1 MPAKNVG
8 VNVPLLMARLV
19 RLLFAEAVR
28 VIVIV
33 YVCVVPS
40 CAVTIVVMVFGPT
53 ARFIGADAEPLA
65 TVAPLTMT
73 VAVASLTV
81 GVTVMLVVAFGT
93 DAVQLN
99 VPGEK
104 DGVNVPLLIAR
115 LVRLLLEDAARFIMI
130 V

>member
-1 MPAKNVG
+1 
-8 VNVPLLMARLV
+8 
-19 RLLFAEAVR
+19 
-28 VIVIV
+28 
-33 YVCVVPS
+33 
-40 CAVTIVVMVFGPT
+40 
-53 ARFIGADAEPLA
+53 
-65 TVAPLTMT
+65 MT